1 MRSSADAT
9 PPSSRANF
17 LDAGGKPG
25 PLRSILDRD
34 NGGHDTFL
42 DGNHQSISQQ
52 KGAGHFEYDFTLL
65 SGAAGL
71 IYGYTGV
78 IPIALWGF

>member
-1 MRSSADAT
+1 MLRRHLPA
-9 PPSSRANF
+9 RHF
-17 LDAGGKPG
+17 LDVLEGPG

-42 DGNHQSISQQ
+42 TGTISQYLSR